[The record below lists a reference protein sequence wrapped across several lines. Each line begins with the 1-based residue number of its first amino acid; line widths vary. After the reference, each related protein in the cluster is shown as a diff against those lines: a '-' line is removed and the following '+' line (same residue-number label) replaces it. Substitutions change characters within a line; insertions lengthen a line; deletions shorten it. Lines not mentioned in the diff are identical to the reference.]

1 MPAGSTYSTIATT
14 TLGSAASSYTF
25 SSIPG
30 TYTDLVLIASAKNS
44 TYNASSGELRF
55 NSDTGTNYSSTAISG
70 DGTTAASYRATNATS
85 VQCFR
90 TNISDNGTSVINIQ
104 NYANTTTY
112 KTVVSRTGTATV
124 TVAFAGLWRST
135 SAITS
140 ITVKPEDGTTFSTGS
155 VFTLY
160 GISAA

>member
-1 MPAGSTYSTIATT
+1 MPAGSTYTPIATT
-14 TLGSAASSYTF
+14 TLGSSASSYTF
-25 SSIPG
+25 SSIPS
-30 TYTDLVLIASAKNS
+30 TYTDLVLIANAKNS
-44 TYNASSGELRF
+44 TYTASSGELRF
-55 NSDTGTNYSSTAISG
+55 NSDTGTNYSSTAVSG
-70 DGTTAASYRATNATS
+70 SGSAAASYRATNATS

-90 TNISDNGTSVINIQ
+90 TDINDNGTSIVHIQ

-112 KTVVSRTGTATV
+112 KTVVSRGNTATV
-124 TVAFAGLWRST
+124 VVAFGGLWRNT

-160 GISAA
+160 GITAA